1 MIQKIDEMSRGK
13 WKKLTKSKAMDMAKD
28 RLMTNLSIAYYGFEN
43 DDEFQALSE
52 EDQELVM
59 SYVNTFGEK
68 MAKAIGRNYY
78 TQ

>member
-1 MIQKIDEMSRGK
+1 MIQRIDEMSRGK
-13 WKKLTKSKAMDMAKD
+13 WKKFTKGKAIDMAKD

-52 EDQELVM
+52 EDQELIM
-59 SYVNTFGEK
+59 NYINEFGEK